1 MIQSY
6 TFTTK
11 VLLYH
16 ENTLSAKQDNK
27 ITKTVYSG
35 KENTK
40 KKKRKEIKDI
50 STLQPT
56 STPHTHSI

>member
-6 TFTTK
+6 TFTMK

-40 KKKRKEIKDI
+40 KKKEKKRN
-50 STLQPT
+50 
-56 STPHTHSI
+56 